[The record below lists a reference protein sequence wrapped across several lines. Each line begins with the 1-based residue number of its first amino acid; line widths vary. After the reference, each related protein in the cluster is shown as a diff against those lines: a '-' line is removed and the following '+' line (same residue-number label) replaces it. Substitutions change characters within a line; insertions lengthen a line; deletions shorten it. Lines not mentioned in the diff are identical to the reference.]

1 MWYHFRW
8 VGSMRDIRIRNVPGR
23 IYKSFLREARRHNHS
38 LEDEVR
44 DAIFEYLM
52 DRHPALR
59 GRLIGRLSRS
69 RRLRIN
75 KRKEACTH
83 LVNWGLRLER

>member
-44 DAIFEYLM
+44 DTIFEYVI
-52 DRHPALR
+52 DRYPALR
-59 GRLIGRLSRS
+59 DRLIGKLSRS
-69 RRLRIN
+69 RRLQII
-75 KRKEACTH
+75 KRKGACTH
-83 LVNWGLRLER
+83 LIG